1 MAAKLKVGLIGIGA
15 IGKIHAEAFTATGE
29 ASIHALCDVDEPRLK
44 AEGERLGVKQR
55 FTDYNE
61 LLASDVDAVV
71 VGVGNALHREVGVAA
86 LQAGKHVLLEKPMA
100 LNAGEAQKIV
110 AAAREAAGILQIGM
124 VRRHAPEAQV
134 LREYIEAGELGDIY
148 HMRTVLVRRRGI
160 PGLGGWFTTKA
171 QSGGGPMIDVGVH
184 FFDAALWLS
193 DHWNPT
199 RVSAKTY
206 AKFGPRMADYRY
218 VGMWAGPPRLDGVF
232 DVEDYSTGLVR
243 FDSAATMSFEIAW
256 AANAKGESFVEI
268 LGEKGGA
275 RLFEGE
281 LRVFTEYNGRVA
293 DICPQ
298 FKDTADPFQEQ
309 ARAFV
314 AACRGEQPPA
324 ATGEQGLT
332 VMKLIDGIYASSE
345 AGHEVEIR

>member
-1 MAAKLKVGLIGIGA
+1 VAAKLKVGLIGIGA
-15 IGKIHAEAFTATGE
+15 IGKIHAEAFTGTGQ
-29 ASIHALCDVDEPRLK
+29 ADIAALCDVDEPRLK
-44 AEGERLGVKQR
+44 AEGKRLGVKQR

-100 LNAGEAQKIV
+100 LNAGEAEKIA
-110 AAAREAAGILQIGM
+110 AAAREAPGVLQIGM
-124 VRRHAPEAQV
+124 VRRHQTDAQV
-134 LREYIEAGELGDIY
+134 LREYVEAGELGDIY

-184 FFDAALWLS
+184 FFDAAMWLS
-193 DHWNPT
+193 DHWTPT

-206 AKFGPRMADYRY
+206 AKFGPRMGDYRY

-243 FDSAATMSFEIAW
+243 FADAATMSFEIAW

-275 RLFEGE
+275 RVFAGE
-281 LRVFTEYNGRVA
+281 LRVFTEHNGRVA

-298 FKDTADPFQEQ
+298 FKDKPDPFQEQ
-309 ARAFV
+309 ARTFV

-324 ATGEQGLT
+324 ATAEQGLT
-332 VMKLIDGIYASSE
+332 VMKLIDAIYASSE
-345 AGHEVEIR
+345 QDREVEIA